1 MILLAIIFV
10 VMSKR
15 AGTIPFI
22 DDKVI
27 LVDSLKNKNNIVLP
41 KGHIKNGES
50 AQDAALRETLEE
62 AGLIGILDTTNVY
75 VLKNVVYWKMNVTK
89 FPDKY
94 DEMNKRRRHFYTY
107 EEVEQSPLIKKSLK
121 KIILEA
127 MKNK

>member
-10 VMSKR
+10 VMAKR

-94 DEMNKRRRHFYTY
+94 DEMNKRLTTNK
-107 EEVEQSPLIKKSLK
+107 KKS
-121 KIILEA
+121 
-127 MKNK
+127 

>member
-10 VMSKR
+10 VMAKR

-94 DEMNKRRRHFYTY
+94 DEMNKRHRHFYTY